1 MKEVILDYLKD
12 KENKFISGEEISSKL
27 NITRAS
33 VWKYINSL
41 KNDGYQIESV
51 SRKGYKLTG
60 SPDILTYEEIRVYLK
75 TNRIGRKIIYKKSID
90 STNLECKR
98 IADAESE
105 GTAVVGEEQLKGRGR
120 LGRSWTSPPYK
131 GIFMSIILK
140 PDIDM
145 EEAPKIT
152 SIGAAAV
159 FLAFKDIGIECQ
171 VKWPNDIVINGKKVC
186 GILTEMSGE
195 INRINYIVIGIGI
208 NVNLNNDDIPED
220 LKDKATSLLIEKGK
234 NIDRRILLS
243 GLLNNFEILYDE
255 FLSGDYSK
263 TVSICRDNSSLIGK
277 EVKIIKNGKE
287 AVGKAIDIEKDGAL
301 IIQYKNGEKDK
312 IISGEVSVRGIGS
325 YS

>member
-1 MKEVILDYLKD
+1 MKEVILKYLKD
-12 KENKFISGEEISSKL
+12 NENKFISGEEISSKL

-51 SRKGYKLTG
+51 SRRGYKLIG
-60 SPDILTYEEIRVYLK
+60 SPDILTYEEIRAYLK
-75 TNRIGRKIIYKKSID
+75 TNRIGKKIIYKKSID
-90 STNLECKR
+90 STNSECKR
-98 IADAESE
+98 IADVESE

-120 LGRSWTSPPYK
+120 LGRTWTSPLYK
-131 GIFMSIILK
+131 GIFVSIILK

-145 EEAPKIT
+145 EKAPKIT

-159 FLAFKDIGIECQ
+159 LLALKDIGIECQ

-208 NVNLNNDDIPED
+208 NVNLNTDDIPED

-234 NIDRRILLS
+234 HIDRRILLS
-243 GLLNNFEILYDE
+243 GLLNNFENLYDE
-255 FLSGDYSK
+255 FLKGDYSK

-277 EVKIIKNGKE
+277 NVKIIKNGKE
-287 AVGKAIDIEKDGAL
+287 AVGKAIDIDKDGAL
-301 IIQYKNGEKDK
+301 IIEHKNGEKDK

>member
-1 MKEVILDYLKD
+1 MKEVILNYLKD

-234 NIDRRILLS
+234 SIDRRILLS

>member
-1 MKEVILDYLKD
+1 MKEVILNYLKD
-12 KENKFISGEEISSKL
+12 NENKFISGEEISSRL

-60 SPDILTYEEIRVYLK
+60 SPDILTYEEIQAYLK
-75 TNRIGRKIIYKKSID
+75 TSRIGRKIIYKKSID
-90 STNLECKR
+90 STNSECRR

-120 LGRSWTSPPYK
+120 LGRTWTSPLYK

-159 FLAFKDIGIECQ
+159 FLALKDIGIECQ
-171 VKWPNDIVINGKKVC
+171 VKWPNDVVINGKKVC

-208 NVNLNNDDIPED
+208 NVNLNADDIPED

-243 GLLNNFEILYDE
+243 GLLNHFENLYDE
-255 FLSGDYSK
+255 FLKGDYSR
-263 TVSICRDNSSLIGK
+263 TVSICRDNSSLVGK
-277 EVKIIKNGKE
+277 EVRIIKNGKE
-287 AVGKAIDIEKDGAL
+287 AVGKAIDIGKDGAL
-301 IIQYKNGEKDK
+301 IIEYKNGEKDK

>member
-1 MKEVILDYLKD
+1 MKEVILNYLKEN
-12 KENKFISGEEISSKL
+12 ENKFISGEEISSKL

-41 KNDGYQIESV
+41 KKDGYQIESV
-51 SRKGYKLTG
+51 SRKGYKLIG
-60 SPDILTYEEIRVYLK
+60 SPDILTYEEIREYLK

-98 IADAESE
+98 IADVESE

-120 LGRSWTSPPYK
+120 LGRTWTSPLYK
-131 GIFMSIILK
+131 GIFVSIILK

-159 FLAFKDIGIECQ
+159 FLAFKGIEIECQ

-208 NVNLNNDDIPED
+208 NVNLSTDDIPED
-220 LKDKATSLLIEKGK
+220 LKDKATSLLIEKGRI
-234 NIDRRILLS
+234 IDRRVLLS
-243 GLLNNFEILYDE
+243 GVLNNFEILYDE
-255 FLSGDYSK
+255 FLRGDYSR

-287 AVGKAIDIEKDGAL
+287 AIGKAIDVNKDGAL
-301 IIQYKNGEKDK
+301 IIEYKNGEKDK